1 MKLNLKIKIIII
13 KCLSNYPTINNPNPI
28 EFKKEIEILEE
39 ETADYEN
46 FEQFDQIIEYDLL
59 KKLNV
64 L

>member
-1 MKLNLKIKIIII
+1 MSFKLK
-13 KCLSNYPTINNPNPI
+13 PTINNPNPI